1 MIKIVTLVENTKC
14 NKTCGSK
21 HGLSFYIET
30 KSHKILF
37 DVGPNDL
44 YYKNAKKLGINIED
58 VDTLILSHGHFDH
71 AGGLHHFLKVNKK
84 AKIYARLEA
93 FHKHYTKFL
102 FLKINIGI
110 DCVIDNNRFV
120 ITQKYSRI
128 DDEIQLFSGVTG
140 RKLFSYM
147 NGPLLAEVD
156 GRVQRDR
163 FDHEQYLIIRDGED
177 VVLMTGCSHNGI
189 VNIVESYDEIAATIK
204 TNLIA
209 VIGGFHLYNPVTHEY
224 ESKERIIEIAQWLNK
239 RREKYYTCHCTGKK
253 AYSQLKEVMGNK
265 LEYLATGS
273 KIDF

>member
-1 MIKIVTLVENTKC
+1 MIKIITLVENTKC
-14 NKTCGSK
+14 KKTCGAK

-30 KSHKILF
+30 KNHKILF

-44 YYKNAKKLGINIED
+44 YYKNAKKLGVKIED

-71 AGGLHHFLKVNKK
+71 AGGLNHFLKVNKK
-84 AKIYARLEA
+84 AKVYAKLEA
-93 FHKHYTKFL
+93 FQKHYTKFL

-110 DCVIDNNRFV
+110 DCAIDNNRFV

-147 NGPLLAEVD
+147 NGPLMTEID
-156 GRVQRDR
+156 GRVQRDH
-163 FDHEQYLIIRDGED
+163 FDHEQYLILRDGND

-189 VNIVESYDEIAATIK
+189 VNIMEVFDQIAATVQ
-204 TNLIA
+204 TNLLA

-224 ESKERIIEIAQWLNK
+224 ETKQRINEIGEWLSN
-239 RREKYYTCHCTGKK
+239 RQEKYYTCHCTGKK
-253 AYSQLKEVMGNK
+253 AYSQLKEVMGDK
-265 LEYLATGS
+265 LNYLATGS
-273 KIDF
+273 KIEL